1 MVADILALLLV
12 AGIGMRGYMRGLVA
26 EVATLAIALLLWL
39 SLDLW
44 YPPADEWLGLQHA
57 LLAEFGV
64 LRRIVAYSGAYAI
77 LLLIILALEALLV
90 DRIALLKAGNRWLG
104 ATIGLA
110 RGMLYAV
117 LLVWL
122 IQVGAAGG
130 RAVEEIE
137 QQPDW
142 MAESLVFHQ
151 LALWNPVRV
160 MSARELLEE
169 SGASEWG
176 KRSYAQLVRDPRVRS
191 MLEQR
196 GIKAPSLPNVPR
208 SRSVKDLD
216 PSEAP

>member
-39 SLDLW
+39 SFDLW

-57 LLAEFGV
+57 LLAEFEM
-64 LRRIVAYSGAYAI
+64 LRRIVAYSGLYFTLFLI
-77 LLLIILALEALLV
+77 TLLLESLLV
-90 DRIALLKAGNRWLG
+90 ERIALLKAGSRWFG
-104 ATIGLA
+104 ATIGLM
-110 RGMLYAV
+110 RGMLYVV

-122 IQVGAAGG
+122 IQVGTAGG
-130 RAVEEIE
+130 GAVEKIG

-142 MAESLVFHQ
+142 MAESMVFQ
-151 LALWNPVRV
+151 KLALWNPVRV
-160 MSARELLEE
+160 MSARELLQE

-176 KRSYAQLVRDPRVRS
+176 ERTYAQLVRDPRVRN

-196 GIKAPSLPNVPR
+196 GVKAPSA
-208 SRSVKDLD
+208 
-216 PSEAP
+216 E